1 MSKSFTTEAPPV
13 PPPVKQADSLSAAPT
28 KEEIYSP
35 LWWKIT
41 KVVLILAIFALLGYF
56 FFRDFSKLSV
66 QTLDIRPGYFIISAF
81 LLLFGLLLEV
91 WVWQKNLQ
99 MVGGNISLKNSFKLY
114 YLANLTR
121 YLPGKIWSVLGF
133 MKVGQSAH
141 LPPVTTFIGLA
152 TGLVSS
158 LVSALLLGALL
169 LLLSRAQL
177 PHFSLWAIALVLLF
191 SIWLLHPVSANLA
204 FRLTGKM
211 IKRPLPQLN
220 YTFRQ
225 IIFLVG
231 LYALAWVVFSCSFAF
246 LVKSFA
252 ALTQLQFVY
261 ALGVFPLAYAL
272 GYLAIFSPG
281 GWGVRE
287 GGLTLLL
294 SLTLPTYLAVAVAL
308 ASRLMF
314 TVVEVIFFGIALKLK
329 WEKN

>member
-1 MSKSFTTEAPPV
+1 MGKFLSTETTLV
-13 PPPVKQADSLSAAPT
+13 PPPAKQADSLSAAPT

-35 LWWKIT
+35 LWWKIS
-41 KVVLILAIFALLGYF
+41 KIVLVLAIFALLGYF
-56 FFRDFSKLSV
+56 FFKDFSRLSV
-66 QTLDIRPGYFIISAF
+66 RTLDIRPGYLIISAM

-133 MKVGQSAH
+133 MKVGQSAN
-141 LPPVTTFIGLA
+141 LQPVTTFIGLA

-158 LVSALLLGALL
+158 LVSALLLGVLL

-177 PHFSLWAIALVLLF
+177 THFSLWAATLILLF

-204 FRLTGKM
+204 FKLTGKI
-211 IKRPLPQLN
+211 IKRPFPRLE

-225 IIFLVG
+225 IMFLVG
-231 LYALAWVVFSCSFAF
+231 LYTLAWAVFSFSFVF

-261 ALGVFPLAYAL
+261 VLGVFPLAYAL

-329 WEKN
+329 WRKN

>member
-1 MSKSFTTEAPPV
+1 MNKSFPAETTLT
-13 PPPVKQADSLSAAPT
+13 PPPAKQAGFLYTTPP

-41 KVVLILAIFALLGYF
+41 KVVLVLAIFVLLGYF
-56 FFRDFSKLSV
+56 FLRDFSKLSI
-66 QTLDIRPGYFIISAF
+66 QTLEIRPAYFIISAL

-133 MKVGQSAH
+133 MKVGQSAQ
-141 LPPVTTFIGLA
+141 LRPVTTFIGLA

-169 LLLSRAQL
+169 LLLSRSQL
-177 PHFSLWAIALVLLF
+177 PHFSLWAVALVLLF

-204 FRLTGKM
+204 FRLTGKI

-220 YTFRQ
+220 YNFRQ

-231 LYALAWVVFSCSFAF
+231 LYALAWVVFSFSFAF

-261 ALGVFPLAYAL
+261 ALGVFPLAYAF

-294 SLTLPTYLAVAVAL
+294 SLTLPTYLSVAIAL
-308 ASRLMF
+308 ASRL
-314 TVVEVIFFGIALKLK
+314 
-329 WEKN
+329 